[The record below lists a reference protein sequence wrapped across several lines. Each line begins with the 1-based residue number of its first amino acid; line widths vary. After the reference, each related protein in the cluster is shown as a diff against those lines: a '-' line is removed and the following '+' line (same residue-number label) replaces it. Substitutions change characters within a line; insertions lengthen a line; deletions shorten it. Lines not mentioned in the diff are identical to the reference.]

1 MADIKT
7 KDLIKKDVK
16 VLNKAVVG
24 TEKLKDNLVS
34 TKQKVSND
42 INTKDSAYETGS
54 DTIIGTSEYVSSK
67 VVKEVPKYGSKNV
80 KTTKGNIVKSKEK
93 LRVIKE
99 KHDLRKESKTIKS
112 TGKGIKNTTKGIKD
126 SKKVAKD
133 AQKIAR
139 SSAKNA
145 RRTYQMAKEATKR
158 TIQTTK
164 VAIKTAISTIKLAIA
179 GTKAL
184 ISALIAGGWIV
195 LVIVVVIC
203 MIGLLCSSIFG
214 IFLSGSK
221 TSSNSITMTDVI
233 AECNQ
238 EFSNKLQTIQDQN
251 PHDDYILD
259 GNMASWKDVL
269 IIYTVKQSNGLN
281 QQEVVTMDNSKK
293 TIFKQIF
300 WDMNEITSEVK
311 NETVTEQGAN
321 ALEPPKQVQ
330 KRVLHIK
337 ITSKS
342 IDDMKLKYHLNPAQL
357 DQIKELSD
365 EQYASLW
372 SGVIYGSD
380 VGEYTKWRQKGATW
394 SNIKIGNTS
403 STIGDI
409 GCLVTSIAILIE
421 KSGVST
427 PMVPFNPGT
436 FVEALNTKGGF
447 DDKGNLQYA
456 AVNKAVPE
464 FRYVGHVE
472 LRNKTREEKLSLI
485 TQYFEQGY
493 YLTVEVKGA
502 TPGNQHWVAVTGIN
516 GNNIIIVDPASNR
529 TDMWSAYEWSKTSQ
543 FNYFKI
549 AN

>member
-7 KDLIKKDVK
+7 KDLKVKDIK
-16 VLNKAVVG
+16 VLDKAKVG
-24 TEKLKDNLVS
+24 TEKFKDNLVA
-34 TKQKVSND
+34 TKQRVSND
-42 INTKDSAYETGS
+42 INTKDSVYESGS
-54 DTIIGTSEYVSSK
+54 NTIIGTSEYVSAK
-67 VVKEVPKYGSKNV
+67 VTRDVPRIGNKNV
-80 KTTKGNIVKSKEK
+80 KITRDNIPKAKEK
-93 LRVIKE
+93 LKSIKE
-99 KHDLRKESKTIKS
+99 KMDIKKQSKTIKD
-112 TGKGIKNTTKGIKD
+112 TGKGIKNTSKGIKD
-126 SKKVAKD
+126 SAKVAKD
-133 AQKIAR
+133 AQKVAQK
-139 SSAKNA
+139 SAKNA
-145 RRTYQMAKEATKR
+145 QRSFQMAKEATKR
-158 TIQTTK
+158 AVQTTK
-164 VAIKTAISTIKLAIA
+164 AAIKATISTVKAAIA

-195 LVIVVVIC
+195 LVIILVVC

-221 TSSNSITMTDVI
+221 TSDNAITMTDVI

-251 PHDDYILD
+251 PHDDYVLD

-269 IIYTVKQSNGLN
+269 MIYTVKQSNGLN
-281 QQEVVTMDNSKK
+281 EQEVVTMDNGKK
-293 TIFKQIF
+293 MIFKQIF
-300 WDMNEITSEVK
+300 WDMNEVTSEVK

-321 ALEPPKQVQ
+321 ALEAPKQVQ

-337 ITSKS
+337 ITSKN
-342 IDDMKLKYHLNPAQL
+342 IDEMKLKYRLNAAQIG
-357 DQIKELSD
+357 QIQELSD

-372 SGVIYGSD
+372 NGVIYGAD
-380 VGEYTKWRQKGATW
+380 EGEYTTWRQKGATW
-394 SNIKIGNTS
+394 SSIKIGNTT
-403 STIGDI
+403 STVGDI

-447 DDKGNLQYA
+447 DNNGNLQYA

-464 FRYVGHVE
+464 FRYMGHVE
-472 LRNKTREEKLSLI
+472 LRDKTREQKLSLI
-485 TQYFEQGY
+485 SQYYEQGY

-502 TPGNQHWVAVTGIN
+502 TPGNQHWVAVNGVN
-516 GNNIIIVDPASNR
+516 GNNIIIVDPATNR

-543 FNYFKI
+543 FNYFK

>member
-7 KDLIKKDVK
+7 KDLNKKDIK

-24 TEKLKDNLVS
+24 TEKLKDNLVV
-34 TKQKVSND
+34 TKQKIDND
-42 INTKDSAYETGS
+42 INTKDSVYESGS
-54 DTIIGTSEYVSSK
+54 DTIIGTSEYISNK
-67 VVKEVPKYGSKNV
+67 VVKETPKIGNKNV
-80 KTTKGNIVKSKEK
+80 NITKDNIAKSKVK
-93 LRVIKE
+93 LKAIKE
-99 KHDLRKESKTIKS
+99 KHNLRKASKKV
-112 TGKGIKNTTKGIKD
+112 KGAGKGIKD

-139 SSAKNA
+139 NSVKNA
-145 RRTYQMAKEATKR
+145 KKSYQIAKETAKK

-164 VAIKTAISTIKLAIA
+164 AVIKATISTIKLAIS

-195 LVIVVVIC
+195 LVIVIVIC

-221 TSSNSITMTDVI
+221 TSSDAITVTDVI

-281 QQEVVTMDNSKK
+281 QQEVVTMDNAKK
-293 TIFKQIF
+293 TIFKQVF
-300 WDMNEITSEVK
+300 WDMNEVTSEVK
-311 NETVTEQGAN
+311 VETVTEQGTN
-321 ALEPPKQVQ
+321 ALERPKEVQ
-330 KRVLHIK
+330 KKVLHIK
-337 ITSKS
+337 ITSKN
-342 IDDMKLKYHLNPAQL
+342 IEEMKTKYYLNAMQL

-372 SGVIYGSD
+372 SGVIYGSEE
-380 VGEYTKWRQKGATW
+380 GEYTKWRQRGAAW
-394 SNIKIGNTS
+394 SNIKIGNTN

-409 GCLVTSIAILIE
+409 GCLVTSISILIE

-436 FVEALNTKGGF
+436 FVEALNKKGGF
-447 DDKGNLQYA
+447 DSNGNLQYS

-464 FRYVGHVE
+464 FKYVGNVN
-472 LRNKTREEKLSLI
+472 LRNKTREEKLSTI
-485 TQYFEQGY
+485 SQYYNQGY

-502 TPGNQHWVAVTGIN
+502 TEGNQHWVAVTGIN
-516 GNNIIIVDPASNR
+516 GNNIIIVDPASDR
-529 TDMWSAYEWSKTSQ
+529 TDMWSAYEWSKTTQ
-543 FNYFKI
+543 FNYFK

>member
-7 KDLIKKDVK
+7 KDLNKKDIK

-24 TEKLKDNLVS
+24 TEKLKDNLVV
-34 TKQKVSND
+34 TKQKIDND
-42 INTKDSAYETGS
+42 INTKDSVYESGS
-54 DTIIGTSEYVSSK
+54 DTIIGTSEYISNK
-67 VVKEVPKYGSKNV
+67 VVKETPKIGNKNV
-80 KTTKGNIVKSKEK
+80 NITKDNIAKSKVK
-93 LRVIKE
+93 LKAIKE
-99 KHDLRKESKTIKS
+99 KHNLRKASKKV
-112 TGKGIKNTTKGIKD
+112 KGAGKGIKD

-139 SSAKNA
+139 NSVKNA
-145 RRTYQMAKEATKR
+145 KKSYQIAKETAKK

-164 VAIKTAISTIKLAIA
+164 AVIKATISTIKLAIS

-195 LVIVVVIC
+195 LVIVIVIC

-221 TSSNSITMTDVI
+221 TSSDAITVTDVI

-251 PHDDYILD
+251 PHDDYVLD

-281 QQEVVTMDNSKK
+281 QQEVVTMDNAKK
-293 TIFKQIF
+293 TIFKQVF
-300 WDMNEITSEVK
+300 WDMNEVTSEVK
-311 NETVTEQGAN
+311 VETVTEQGTN
-321 ALEPPKQVQ
+321 ALERPKEVQ
-330 KRVLHIK
+330 KKVLHIK
-337 ITSKS
+337 ITSKN
-342 IDDMKLKYHLNPAQL
+342 IEEMKTKYYLNAMQL

-372 SGVIYGSD
+372 SGVIYGGEE
-380 VGEYTKWRQKGATW
+380 GEYTKWRQRGAAW
-394 SNIKIGNTS
+394 SNIKIGNTN

-409 GCLVTSIAILIE
+409 GCLVTSISILIE

-436 FVEALNTKGGF
+436 FVEALNKKGGF
-447 DDKGNLQYA
+447 DSNGNLQYS

-464 FRYVGHVE
+464 FKYVGNVN
-472 LRNKTREEKLSLI
+472 LRNKTREEKLSTI
-485 TQYFEQGY
+485 SQYYNQGY

-502 TPGNQHWVAVTGIN
+502 TEGNQHWVAVTGIN
-516 GNNIIIVDPASNR
+516 GNNIIIVDPASDR
-529 TDMWSAYEWSKTSQ
+529 TDMWSAYEWSKTTQ
-543 FNYFKI
+543 FNYFK

>member
-7 KDLIKKDVK
+7 KDLNKKDIK

-24 TEKLKDNLVS
+24 TEKLKDNLVV
-34 TKQKVSND
+34 TKQKIDND
-42 INTKDSAYETGS
+42 INTKDSVYESGS
-54 DTIIGTSEYVSSK
+54 DTIIGTSEYISNK
-67 VVKEVPKYGSKNV
+67 VVKETPKIGNKNV
-80 KTTKGNIVKSKEK
+80 NITKDNIAKSKVK
-93 LRVIKE
+93 LKAIKE
-99 KHDLRKESKTIKS
+99 KHNLRKASKKV
-112 TGKGIKNTTKGIKD
+112 KGAGKGIKD

-139 SSAKNA
+139 NSVKNA
-145 RRTYQMAKEATKR
+145 KKSYQIAKETAKK

-164 VAIKTAISTIKLAIA
+164 AVIKATISTIKLAIS

-195 LVIVVVIC
+195 LVIVIVIC

-221 TSSNSITMTDVI
+221 TSSDAITVTDVI

-251 PHDDYILD
+251 PHDDYVLD

-281 QQEVVTMDNSKK
+281 QQEVVTMDNAKK
-293 TIFKQIF
+293 TIFKQVF
-300 WDMNEITSEVK
+300 WDMNEVTSEVK
-311 NETVTEQGAN
+311 VETVTEQGTN
-321 ALEPPKQVQ
+321 ALERPKEVQ
-330 KRVLHIK
+330 KKVLHIK
-337 ITSKS
+337 ITSKN
-342 IDDMKLKYHLNPAQL
+342 IEEMKTKYYLNAMQL

-372 SGVIYGSD
+372 SGVIYGSEE
-380 VGEYTKWRQKGATW
+380 GEYTKWRQRGAAW
-394 SNIKIGNTS
+394 SNIKIGNTN

-409 GCLVTSIAILIE
+409 GCLVTSISILIE

-436 FVEALNTKGGF
+436 FVEALNKKGGF
-447 DDKGNLQYA
+447 DSNGNLQYS
-456 AVNKAVPE
+456 AVNKVVPE

-493 YLTVEVKGA
+493 YLTIEVKGA

-529 TDMWSAYEWSKTSQ
+529 ADMWSAYEWNKTSQ
-543 FNYFKI
+543 FNYFK

>member
-80 KTTKGNIVKSKEK
+80 KTTKENIVKSKEK

-99 KHDLRKESKTIKS
+99 KHDLRTESKTIKS

-164 VAIKTAISTIKLAIA
+164 VAIKTTISTIKLAIA

-293 TIFKQIF
+293 TNFKQIF

-321 ALEPPKQVQ
+321 ALEQPKQVQ

-372 SGVIYGSD
+372 SGVIYGAD
-380 VGEYTKWRQKGATW
+380 EGEYTKWRQKGATW

-436 FVEALNTKGGF
+436 FVETLNTKGGF

-493 YLTVEVKGA
+493 YLAVEVKGA

-543 FNYFKI
+543 FNYFK

>member
-7 KDLIKKDVK
+7 KDLNKKDIK

-24 TEKLKDNLVS
+24 TEKLKDNLVV
-34 TKQKVSND
+34 TKQKIDND
-42 INTKDSAYETGS
+42 INTKDSIYESGS
-54 DTIIGTSEYVSSK
+54 DTIIGTSEYISNK
-67 VVKEVPKYGSKNV
+67 VVKETPKIGNKNV
-80 KTTKGNIVKSKEK
+80 NITKDNIAKSKVK
-93 LRVIKE
+93 LKAIKE
-99 KHDLRKESKTIKS
+99 KHNLRKASKKV
-112 TGKGIKNTTKGIKD
+112 KGAGKGIKD

-139 SSAKNA
+139 NSVKNA
-145 RRTYQMAKEATKR
+145 KKSYQIAKETAKK

-164 VAIKTAISTIKLAIA
+164 AVIKATISTIKLAIS

-195 LVIVVVIC
+195 LVIVIVIC

-221 TSSNSITMTDVI
+221 TSSDAITVTDVI

-251 PHDDYILD
+251 PHDDYVLD

-281 QQEVVTMDNSKK
+281 QQEVVTMDNAKK
-293 TIFKQIF
+293 TVFKQVF
-300 WDMNEITSEVK
+300 WDMNEVTSEVK
-311 NETVTEQGAN
+311 VETVTEQGTN
-321 ALEPPKQVQ
+321 ALERPKEVQ
-330 KRVLHIK
+330 KKVLHIK
-337 ITSKS
+337 ITSKN
-342 IDDMKLKYHLNPAQL
+342 IEEMKTKYYLNAMQL

-372 SGVIYGSD
+372 SGVIYGSEE
-380 VGEYTKWRQKGATW
+380 GEYTKWRQRGAAW
-394 SNIKIGNTS
+394 SNIKIGNTN

-409 GCLVTSIAILIE
+409 GCLVTSISILIE

-436 FVEALNTKGGF
+436 FVESLNKKGGF
-447 DDKGNLQYA
+447 DSNGNLQYA
-456 AVNKAVPE
+456 AVNKVVPE
-464 FRYVGHVE
+464 FKYVGKVN
-472 LRNKTREEKLSLI
+472 LRNKTREEKLATIS
-485 TQYFEQGY
+485 QYYNQGY

-502 TPGNQHWVAVTGIN
+502 TEGNQHWVAVTGIN
-516 GNNIIIVDPASNR
+516 GNNIIIVDPASDR
-529 TDMWSAYEWSKTSQ
+529 TDMWSAYEWSKTTQ
-543 FNYFKI
+543 FNYFK

>member
-7 KDLIKKDVK
+7 KDLNKKDIK

-24 TEKLKDNLVS
+24 TEKLKDNLVV
-34 TKQKVSND
+34 TKQKIDND
-42 INTKDSAYETGS
+42 INTKDSVYESGS
-54 DTIIGTSEYVSSK
+54 DTIIGTSEYISNK
-67 VVKEVPKYGSKNV
+67 VVKETPKIGNKNV
-80 KTTKGNIVKSKEK
+80 NITKDNIAKSKVK
-93 LRVIKE
+93 LKAIKE
-99 KHDLRKESKTIKS
+99 KHNLRKASKKV
-112 TGKGIKNTTKGIKD
+112 KGAGKGIKD

-139 SSAKNA
+139 NSVKNA
-145 RRTYQMAKEATKR
+145 KKSYQIAKETAKK

-164 VAIKTAISTIKLAIA
+164 AVIKATISTIKLAIS

-195 LVIVVVIC
+195 LVIVIVIC

-221 TSSNSITMTDVI
+221 TSSDAITVTDVI

-251 PHDDYILD
+251 PHDDYVLD

-281 QQEVVTMDNSKK
+281 QQEVVTMDNAKK
-293 TIFKQIF
+293 TIFKQVF
-300 WDMNEITSEVK
+300 WDMNEVTSEVK
-311 NETVTEQGAN
+311 VETVTEQGTN
-321 ALEPPKQVQ
+321 ALERPKEVQ
-330 KRVLHIK
+330 KKVLHIK
-337 ITSKS
+337 ITSKN
-342 IDDMKLKYHLNPAQL
+342 IDEMKTKYYLNAMQL

-372 SGVIYGSD
+372 SGVIYGSEE
-380 VGEYTKWRQKGATW
+380 GEYTKWRQRGAAW
-394 SNIKIGNTS
+394 SNIKIGNTN

-409 GCLVTSIAILIE
+409 GCLVTSISILIE

-436 FVEALNTKGGF
+436 FVEALNKKGGF
-447 DDKGNLQYA
+447 DSNGNLQYS

-464 FRYVGHVE
+464 FKYVGNVN
-472 LRNKTREEKLSLI
+472 LRNKTREEKLSTI
-485 TQYFEQGY
+485 SQYYNQGY

-502 TPGNQHWVAVTGIN
+502 TEGNQHWVAVTGIN
-516 GNNIIIVDPASNR
+516 GNNIIIVDPASDR
-529 TDMWSAYEWSKTSQ
+529 TDMWSAYEWSKTTQ
-543 FNYFKI
+543 FNYFK

>member
-7 KDLIKKDVK
+7 KDLNKKDIK

-24 TEKLKDNLVS
+24 TEKLKDNLVV
-34 TKQKVSND
+34 TKQKIDND
-42 INTKDSAYETGS
+42 INTKDSVYESGS
-54 DTIIGTSEYVSSK
+54 DTIIGTSEYISNK
-67 VVKEVPKYGSKNV
+67 VVKETPKIGNKNV
-80 KTTKGNIVKSKEK
+80 NITKDNIAKSKVK
-93 LRVIKE
+93 LKAIKE
-99 KHDLRKESKTIKS
+99 KHNLRKASKKV
-112 TGKGIKNTTKGIKD
+112 KGAGKGIKD
-126 SKKVAKD
+126 SKNVAKD

-139 SSAKNA
+139 NSVKNA
-145 RRTYQMAKEATKR
+145 KKSYQIAKETAKK

-164 VAIKTAISTIKLAIA
+164 AVIKATISTIKLAIS

-195 LVIVVVIC
+195 LVIVIVIC

-221 TSSNSITMTDVI
+221 TSSDAITVTDVI

-251 PHDDYILD
+251 PHDDYVLD

-281 QQEVVTMDNSKK
+281 QQEVVTMDNAKK
-293 TIFKQIF
+293 TVFKQVF
-300 WDMNEITSEVK
+300 WDMNEVTSEVK
-311 NETVTEQGAN
+311 VETVTEQGTN
-321 ALEPPKQVQ
+321 ALERPKEVQ
-330 KRVLHIK
+330 KKVLHIK
-337 ITSKS
+337 ITSKN
-342 IDDMKLKYHLNPAQL
+342 IEEMKTKYYLNAMQL

-372 SGVIYGSD
+372 SGVIYGSEE
-380 VGEYTKWRQKGATW
+380 GEYTKWRQRGAAW
-394 SNIKIGNTS
+394 SNIKIGNTN

-409 GCLVTSIAILIE
+409 GCLVTSISILIE

-436 FVEALNTKGGF
+436 FVESLNKKGGF
-447 DDKGNLQYA
+447 DSNGNLQYA
-456 AVNKAVPE
+456 AVNKVVPE
-464 FRYVGHVE
+464 FKYVGKVN
-472 LRNKTREEKLSLI
+472 LRNKTREEKLATIS
-485 TQYFEQGY
+485 QYYNQGY

-502 TPGNQHWVAVTGIN
+502 TEGNQHWVAVTGIN
-516 GNNIIIVDPASNR
+516 GNNIIIVDPASDR
-529 TDMWSAYEWSKTSQ
+529 TDMWSAYEWSKTTQ
-543 FNYFKI
+543 FNYFK

>member
-7 KDLIKKDVK
+7 KDLNKKDIK

-24 TEKLKDNLVS
+24 TEKLKDNLVV
-34 TKQKVSND
+34 TKQKIDND
-42 INTKDSAYETGS
+42 INTKDSVYESGS
-54 DTIIGTSEYVSSK
+54 DTIIGTSEYISNK
-67 VVKEVPKYGSKNV
+67 VVKETPKIGNKNV
-80 KTTKGNIVKSKEK
+80 NITKDNIAKSKVK
-93 LRVIKE
+93 LKATKE
-99 KHDLRKESKTIKS
+99 KHNLRKASKKV
-112 TGKGIKNTTKGIKD
+112 KGAGKGIKD

-139 SSAKNA
+139 NSVKNA
-145 RRTYQMAKEATKR
+145 KKSYQIVKETAKK

-164 VAIKTAISTIKLAIA
+164 AVIKATISTIKLAIS

-195 LVIVVVIC
+195 LVIVIVIC

-221 TSSNSITMTDVI
+221 TSPDAITVTDVI

-251 PHDDYILD
+251 PHDDYVLD

-281 QQEVVTMDNSKK
+281 QQEVVTMDNAKK
-293 TIFKQIF
+293 TIFKQVF
-300 WDMNEITSEVK
+300 WDMNEVTSEVK
-311 NETVTEQGAN
+311 VETVTEQGTN
-321 ALEPPKQVQ
+321 ALERPKEVQ
-330 KRVLHIK
+330 KKVLHIK
-337 ITSKS
+337 ITSKN
-342 IDDMKLKYHLNPAQL
+342 IEEMKTKYYLNAMQL

-372 SGVIYGSD
+372 SGVIYGSEE
-380 VGEYTKWRQKGATW
+380 GEYTKWRQRGAAW
-394 SNIKIGNTS
+394 SNIKIGNTN

-409 GCLVTSIAILIE
+409 GCLVTSISILIE

-436 FVEALNTKGGF
+436 FVEALNKKGGF
-447 DDKGNLQYA
+447 DSNGNLQYA
-456 AVNKAVPE
+456 AVNKVVPE
-464 FRYVGHVE
+464 FKYVGKVN
-472 LRNKTREEKLSLI
+472 LRNKTREEKLATIS
-485 TQYFEQGY
+485 QYYNQGY

-502 TPGNQHWVAVTGIN
+502 TEGNQHWVAVTGIN
-516 GNNIIIVDPASNR
+516 GNNIIIVDPASDR
-529 TDMWSAYEWSKTSQ
+529 TDMWSAYEWSKTTQ

-549 AN
+549 SYT

>member
-7 KDLIKKDVK
+7 KDLNKKDIK

-24 TEKLKDNLVS
+24 TEKLKDNLVV
-34 TKQKVSND
+34 TKQKIDND
-42 INTKDSAYETGS
+42 INTKDSVYESGS
-54 DTIIGTSEYVSSK
+54 DTIIGTSEYISNK
-67 VVKEVPKYGSKNV
+67 VVKETPKIGNKNV
-80 KTTKGNIVKSKEK
+80 NITKDNIVKSKVK
-93 LRVIKE
+93 LKAIKE
-99 KHDLRKESKTIKS
+99 KHNLRKASKKVKGA
-112 TGKGIKNTTKGIKD
+112 GKDIKD

-139 SSAKNA
+139 NSVKNA
-145 RRTYQMAKEATKR
+145 KKSYQIAKETAKK

-164 VAIKTAISTIKLAIA
+164 AVIKATISTIKLAIS

-195 LVIVVVIC
+195 LVIVIVIC

-221 TSSNSITMTDVI
+221 TSSDAITVTDVI

-251 PHDDYILD
+251 PHDDYVLD

-281 QQEVVTMDNSKK
+281 QQEVVTMDNAKK
-293 TIFKQIF
+293 TIFKQVF
-300 WDMNEITSEVK
+300 WDMNEVTSEVK
-311 NETVTEQGAN
+311 VETVTEQGTN
-321 ALEPPKQVQ
+321 ALERPKEVQ
-330 KRVLHIK
+330 KKVLHIK
-337 ITSKS
+337 ITSKN
-342 IDDMKLKYHLNPAQL
+342 IEEMKTKYYLNAMQL

-372 SGVIYGSD
+372 SGVIYGSEE
-380 VGEYTKWRQKGATW
+380 GEYTKWRQRGAAW
-394 SNIKIGNTS
+394 SNIKIGNTN

-409 GCLVTSIAILIE
+409 GCLVTSISILIE

-436 FVEALNTKGGF
+436 FVEALNKKGGF
-447 DDKGNLQYA
+447 DSNGNLQYS

-464 FRYVGHVE
+464 FKYVGNVN
-472 LRNKTREEKLSLI
+472 LRNKTREEKLSTI
-485 TQYFEQGY
+485 SQYYNQGY

-502 TPGNQHWVAVTGIN
+502 TEGNQHWVAVTGIN
-516 GNNIIIVDPASNR
+516 GNNIIIVDPASDR
-529 TDMWSAYEWSKTSQ
+529 TDMWSAYEWSKTTQ
-543 FNYFKI
+543 FNYFK

>member
-7 KDLIKKDVK
+7 KDLNKKDIK

-24 TEKLKDNLVS
+24 TEKLKDNLVV
-34 TKQKVSND
+34 TKQKIDND
-42 INTKDSAYETGS
+42 INTKDSVYESGS
-54 DTIIGTSEYVSSK
+54 DTIIGTSEYISNK
-67 VVKEVPKYGSKNV
+67 VVKETPKIGNKNV
-80 KTTKGNIVKSKEK
+80 NITKDNIAKSKVK
-93 LRVIKE
+93 LKAIKE
-99 KHDLRKESKTIKS
+99 KHNLRKASKKV
-112 TGKGIKNTTKGIKD
+112 KGAGKGIKD

-139 SSAKNA
+139 NSVKNA
-145 RRTYQMAKEATKR
+145 KKSYQIAKETAKK

-164 VAIKTAISTIKLAIA
+164 AVIKATISTIKLAIS

-195 LVIVVVIC
+195 LVIVIVIC

-221 TSSNSITMTDVI
+221 TSSDAITVTDVI

-251 PHDDYILD
+251 PHDDYVLD

-281 QQEVVTMDNSKK
+281 QQEVVTMDNAKK
-293 TIFKQIF
+293 TIFKQVF
-300 WDMNEITSEVK
+300 WDMNEVTSEVK
-311 NETVTEQGAN
+311 VETVTEQGTN
-321 ALEPPKQVQ
+321 ALERPKEVQ
-330 KRVLHIK
+330 KKVLHIK
-337 ITSKS
+337 ITSKN
-342 IDDMKLKYHLNPAQL
+342 IEEMKTKYYLNAMQL

-372 SGVIYGSD
+372 SGVIYGSEE
-380 VGEYTKWRQKGATW
+380 GEYTKWRQRGAAW
-394 SNIKIGNTS
+394 SNIKIGNTN

-409 GCLVTSIAILIE
+409 GCLVTSISILIE

-436 FVEALNTKGGF
+436 FVEALNKKGGF
-447 DDKGNLQYA
+447 DSNGNLQYA
-456 AVNKAVPE
+456 AVNKVVTE
-464 FRYVGHVE
+464 FKYVGNVN
-472 LRNKTREEKLSLI
+472 LRNKTREEKLSI
-485 TQYFEQGY
+485 ISQYYNQGY

-502 TPGNQHWVAVTGIN
+502 TEGNQHWVAVTGIN
-516 GNNIIIVDPASNR
+516 GNNIIIVDPASDR
-529 TDMWSAYEWSKTSQ
+529 TDMWSAYEWSKTTQ
-543 FNYFKI
+543 FNYFK

>member
-7 KDLIKKDVK
+7 KDLNKKDIK

-24 TEKLKDNLVS
+24 TEKLKDNLVV
-34 TKQKVSND
+34 TKQKIDND
-42 INTKDSAYETGS
+42 INTKDSIYESGS
-54 DTIIGTSEYVSSK
+54 DTIIGTSEYISNK
-67 VVKEVPKYGSKNV
+67 VVKETPKIGNKNV
-80 KTTKGNIVKSKEK
+80 NITKDNIAKSKVK
-93 LRVIKE
+93 LKAIKE
-99 KHDLRKESKTIKS
+99 KHNLRKASKKIK
-112 TGKGIKNTTKGIKD
+112 GAGKGIKD

-139 SSAKNA
+139 NSVKNA
-145 RRTYQMAKEATKR
+145 KKSYQIAKETAKK

-164 VAIKTAISTIKLAIA
+164 AVIKATISTIKLAIS

-195 LVIVVVIC
+195 LVIVIVIC

-221 TSSNSITMTDVI
+221 TSSDAITVTDVI

-251 PHDDYILD
+251 PHDDYVLD

-281 QQEVVTMDNSKK
+281 QQEVVTMDNAKK
-293 TIFKQIF
+293 TVFKQVF
-300 WDMNEITSEVK
+300 WDMNEVTSEVK
-311 NETVTEQGAN
+311 VETVTEQGTN
-321 ALEPPKQVQ
+321 ALERPKEVQ
-330 KRVLHIK
+330 KKVLHIK
-337 ITSKS
+337 ITSKN
-342 IDDMKLKYHLNPAQL
+342 IEEMKTKYYLNAMQL

-372 SGVIYGSD
+372 SGVIYGSEE
-380 VGEYTKWRQKGATW
+380 GEYTKWRQRGATW
-394 SNIKIGNTS
+394 SNIKIGNTN

-409 GCLVTSIAILIE
+409 GCLVTSISILIE

-436 FVEALNTKGGF
+436 FVEALNKKGGF
-447 DDKGNLQYA
+447 DSNGNLQYS

-464 FRYVGHVE
+464 FKYVGKVN
-472 LRNKTREEKLSLI
+472 LRNKTREEKLATIS
-485 TQYFEQGY
+485 QYYNQGY

-502 TPGNQHWVAVTGIN
+502 TEGNQHWVAVTGIN
-516 GNNIIIVDPASNR
+516 GNNIIIVDPASDR
-529 TDMWSAYEWSKTSQ
+529 TDMWSAYEWGKTTQ
-543 FNYFKI
+543 FNYFK

>member
-7 KDLIKKDVK
+7 KDLNKKDIK

-24 TEKLKDNLVS
+24 TEKLKDNLVV
-34 TKQKVSND
+34 TKQKIDND
-42 INTKDSAYETGS
+42 INTKDSVYESGS
-54 DTIIGTSEYVSSK
+54 DTIIGTSEYISNK
-67 VVKEVPKYGSKNV
+67 VVKETPKIGNKNV
-80 KTTKGNIVKSKEK
+80 NITKDNIAKSKVK
-93 LRVIKE
+93 LKAIKE
-99 KHDLRKESKTIKS
+99 KHNLRKASKKV
-112 TGKGIKNTTKGIKD
+112 KGAGKGIKD

-139 SSAKNA
+139 NSVKNA
-145 RRTYQMAKEATKR
+145 KKSYQIAKETAKK

-164 VAIKTAISTIKLAIA
+164 AVIKATISTIKLAIS

-195 LVIVVVIC
+195 LVIVIVIC

-221 TSSNSITMTDVI
+221 TSSDAITVTDVI

-251 PHDDYILD
+251 PHDDYVLD

-269 IIYTVKQSNGLN
+269 IIYTVKQSNGSN
-281 QQEVVTMDNSKK
+281 QKEVVTMDNAKK
-293 TIFKQIF
+293 TIFKQVF
-300 WDMNEITSEVK
+300 WDMNEVTSEVK
-311 NETVTEQGAN
+311 VETVTEQGTN
-321 ALEPPKQVQ
+321 ALERPKEVQ
-330 KRVLHIK
+330 KKVLHIK
-337 ITSKS
+337 ITSKN
-342 IDDMKLKYHLNPAQL
+342 IEEMKTKYYLNAMQL

-372 SGVIYGSD
+372 SGVIYGSEE
-380 VGEYTKWRQKGATW
+380 GEYTKWRQRGAAW
-394 SNIKIGNTS
+394 SNIKIGNTN

-409 GCLVTSIAILIE
+409 GCLVTSISILIE

-436 FVEALNTKGGF
+436 FVEALNKKGGF
-447 DDKGNLQYA
+447 DSNGNLQYS

-464 FRYVGHVE
+464 FKYVGNVN
-472 LRNKTREEKLSLI
+472 LRNKTREEKLSTI
-485 TQYFEQGY
+485 SQYYNQGY

-502 TPGNQHWVAVTGIN
+502 TEGNQHWVAVTGIN
-516 GNNIIIVDPASNR
+516 GNNIIIVDPASDR
-529 TDMWSAYEWSKTSQ
+529 TDMWSAYEWSKTTQ
-543 FNYFKI
+543 FNYFK

>member
-7 KDLIKKDVK
+7 KDLNKKDIK

-24 TEKLKDNLVS
+24 TEKLKDNLVV
-34 TKQKVSND
+34 TKQKIDND
-42 INTKDSAYETGS
+42 INTKDSVYESGS
-54 DTIIGTSEYVSSK
+54 DTIIGTSEYISNK
-67 VVKEVPKYGSKNV
+67 VVKETPKIGNKNV
-80 KTTKGNIVKSKEK
+80 NITKDNIAKSKVK
-93 LRVIKE
+93 LKATKE
-99 KHDLRKESKTIKS
+99 KHNLRKASKKV
-112 TGKGIKNTTKGIKD
+112 KGAGKGIKD

-139 SSAKNA
+139 NSVKNA
-145 RRTYQMAKEATKR
+145 KKSYQIVKETAKK

-164 VAIKTAISTIKLAIA
+164 AVIKATISTIKLAIS

-195 LVIVVVIC
+195 LVIVIVIC

-221 TSSNSITMTDVI
+221 TSSDAITVTDVI

-251 PHDDYILD
+251 PHDDYVLD

-281 QQEVVTMDNSKK
+281 QQEVVTMDNAKK
-293 TIFKQIF
+293 TVFKQVF
-300 WDMNEITSEVK
+300 WDMNEVTSEVK
-311 NETVTEQGAN
+311 VETVTEQGTN
-321 ALEPPKQVQ
+321 ALERPKEVQ
-330 KRVLHIK
+330 KKVLHIK
-337 ITSKS
+337 ITSKN
-342 IDDMKLKYHLNPAQL
+342 IEEMKTKYYLNAMQL

-372 SGVIYGSD
+372 SGVIYGSEE
-380 VGEYTKWRQKGATW
+380 GEYTKWRQRGAAW
-394 SNIKIGNTS
+394 SNIKIGNTN

-409 GCLVTSIAILIE
+409 GCLVTSISILIE

-427 PMVPFNPGT
+427 QMVPFNPGT
-436 FVEALNTKGGF
+436 FVESLNKKGGF
-447 DDKGNLQYA
+447 DSNGNLQYA
-456 AVNKAVPE
+456 AVNKVVPE
-464 FRYVGHVE
+464 FKYVGKVN
-472 LRNKTREEKLSLI
+472 LRNKTREEKLATIS
-485 TQYFEQGY
+485 QYYNQGY

-502 TPGNQHWVAVTGIN
+502 TEGNQHWVAVTGIN
-516 GNNIIIVDPASNR
+516 GNNIIIVDPASDR
-529 TDMWSAYEWSKTSQ
+529 TDMWSAYEWSKTTQ

-549 AN
+549 SYT

>member
-7 KDLIKKDVK
+7 KDLNKKDIK
-16 VLNKAVVG
+16 VLNKTVVVA
-24 TEKLKDNLVS
+24 EKLKDNLVV
-34 TKQKVSND
+34 TKQKIDND
-42 INTKDSAYETGS
+42 INTKDSVYESGS
-54 DTIIGTSEYVSSK
+54 DTIIGTSEYISNK
-67 VVKEVPKYGSKNV
+67 VVKETPKIGNKNV
-80 KTTKGNIVKSKEK
+80 NITKDNIAKSKVK
-93 LRVIKE
+93 LKAIKE
-99 KHDLRKESKTIKS
+99 KHNLRKTSKKV
-112 TGKGIKNTTKGIKD
+112 KGAGKGIKD

-139 SSAKNA
+139 NSVKNA
-145 RRTYQMAKEATKR
+145 KKSYQIAKETAKK

-164 VAIKTAISTIKLAIA
+164 AVIKATISTIKLAIS

-195 LVIVVVIC
+195 LVIVIVIC

-221 TSSNSITMTDVI
+221 TSSDAITVTDVI

-251 PHDDYILD
+251 PHDDYVLD

-269 IIYTVKQSNGLN
+269 IIYTVKQSNGSN
-281 QQEVVTMDNSKK
+281 QKEVVTMDNAKK
-293 TIFKQIF
+293 TVFKQVF
-300 WDMNEITSEVK
+300 WDMNEVTSEVK
-311 NETVTEQGAN
+311 VETVTEQGTN
-321 ALEPPKQVQ
+321 ALERPKEVQ
-330 KRVLHIK
+330 KKVLHIK

-342 IDDMKLKYHLNPAQL
+342 IEEMKTKYYLNAMQL

-372 SGVIYGSD
+372 SGVIYGSEE
-380 VGEYTKWRQKGATW
+380 GEYTKWRQRGAAW
-394 SNIKIGNTS
+394 SNIKIGNTN

-409 GCLVTSIAILIE
+409 GCLVTSISILIE

-436 FVEALNTKGGF
+436 FVEALNKKGGF
-447 DDKGNLQYA
+447 DSNGNLQYA
-456 AVNKAVPE
+456 AVNKVVPE
-464 FRYVGHVE
+464 FKYVEKVN
-472 LRNKTREEKLSLI
+472 LRNKTREEKLATIS
-485 TQYFEQGY
+485 QYYNQGY

-502 TPGNQHWVAVTGIN
+502 TEGNQHWVAVTGIN
-516 GNNIIIVDPASNR
+516 GNNIIIVDPASDR
-529 TDMWSAYEWSKTSQ
+529 TDMWSAYEWGKTTQ
-543 FNYFKI
+543 FNYFK

>member
-7 KDLIKKDVK
+7 KDLNKKDIK

-24 TEKLKDNLVS
+24 TEKLKDNLVV
-34 TKQKVSND
+34 TKQKIDND
-42 INTKDSAYETGS
+42 INTKDSVYESGS
-54 DTIIGTSEYVSSK
+54 DTIIGTSEYISNK
-67 VVKEVPKYGSKNV
+67 VVKETPKIGNKNV
-80 KTTKGNIVKSKEK
+80 NITKDNIAKSKVK
-93 LRVIKE
+93 LKAIKE
-99 KHDLRKESKTIKS
+99 KHNLRKASKKV
-112 TGKGIKNTTKGIKD
+112 KGAGKGIKD

-139 SSAKNA
+139 NSVKNA
-145 RRTYQMAKEATKR
+145 KKSYQIAKETTKK

-164 VAIKTAISTIKLAIA
+164 AVIKATISTIKLAIS

-195 LVIVVVIC
+195 LVIVIVIC

-221 TSSNSITMTDVI
+221 TSSDAITVTDVI

-251 PHDDYILD
+251 PHDDYVLD

-269 IIYTVKQSNGLN
+269 IIYTVKQSNGSN
-281 QQEVVTMDNSKK
+281 QKEVVTMDNAKK
-293 TIFKQIF
+293 TVFKQVF
-300 WDMNEITSEVK
+300 WDMNEVTSEVK
-311 NETVTEQGAN
+311 VETVTEQGTN
-321 ALEPPKQVQ
+321 ALERPKEVQ
-330 KRVLHIK
+330 KKVLHIK

-342 IDDMKLKYHLNPAQL
+342 IEEMKTKYYLNAMQL

-372 SGVIYGSD
+372 SGVIYGSEE
-380 VGEYTKWRQKGATW
+380 GEYTKWRQRGAAW
-394 SNIKIGNTS
+394 SNIKIGNTN

-409 GCLVTSIAILIE
+409 GCLVTSISILIE

-436 FVEALNTKGGF
+436 FVEALNKKGGF
-447 DDKGNLQYA
+447 DSNGNLQYA
-456 AVNKAVPE
+456 AVNKVVPE
-464 FRYVGHVE
+464 FKYVGKVN
-472 LRNKTREEKLSLI
+472 LRNKTREEKLATIS
-485 TQYFEQGY
+485 QYYNQGY

-502 TPGNQHWVAVTGIN
+502 TEGNQHWVAVTGIN
-516 GNNIIIVDPASNR
+516 GNNIIIVDPASDR
-529 TDMWSAYEWSKTSQ
+529 TDMWSAYEWSKTTQ
-543 FNYFKI
+543 FNYFK

>member
-7 KDLIKKDVK
+7 KDLNKKDIK

-24 TEKLKDNLVS
+24 TEKLKDNLVV
-34 TKQKVSND
+34 TKQKIDND
-42 INTKDSAYETGS
+42 INTKDSVYESGS
-54 DTIIGTSEYVSSK
+54 DTIIGTSEYISNK
-67 VVKEVPKYGSKNV
+67 VVKETPKIGNKNV
-80 KTTKGNIVKSKEK
+80 NITKDNIAKSKVK
-93 LRVIKE
+93 LKAIKE
-99 KHDLRKESKTIKS
+99 KHNLRKASKKV
-112 TGKGIKNTTKGIKD
+112 KGAGKGIKD

-139 SSAKNA
+139 NSVKNA
-145 RRTYQMAKEATKR
+145 KKSYQIAKETAKK

-164 VAIKTAISTIKLAIA
+164 AVIKATISTIKLAIS

-195 LVIVVVIC
+195 LVIVIVIC

-221 TSSNSITMTDVI
+221 TSSDAITVTDVI

-251 PHDDYILD
+251 PHDDYVLD

-281 QQEVVTMDNSKK
+281 QQEVVTMDNAKK
-293 TIFKQIF
+293 TIFKQVF
-300 WDMNEITSEVK
+300 WDMNEVTSEVK
-311 NETVTEQGAN
+311 VETVTEQGAN

-330 KRVLHIK
+330 KKVLHIK

-342 IDDMKLKYHLNPAQL
+342 IEEMKTRYYLNAMQL

-372 SGVIYGSD
+372 SGVIYGSEE
-380 VGEYTKWRQKGATW
+380 GEYTKWRQRGAAW
-394 SNIKIGNTS
+394 SNIKIGNTN

-409 GCLVTSIAILIE
+409 GCLVTSISILIE

-436 FVEALNTKGGF
+436 FVEALNKKGGF
-447 DDKGNLQYA
+447 DSNGNLQYA
-456 AVNKAVPE
+456 IVNKVVPE
-464 FRYVGHVE
+464 FKYVGKVN
-472 LRNKTREEKLSLI
+472 LRNKAREEKLTTIS
-485 TQYFEQGY
+485 QYYNQGY

-502 TPGNQHWVAVTGIN
+502 TEGNQHWVAVTGIN
-516 GNNIIIVDPASNR
+516 GNNIIIVDPASDR
-529 TDMWSAYEWSKTSQ
+529 TDMWSAYEWSKTTQ
-543 FNYFKI
+543 FNYFK

>member
-7 KDLIKKDVK
+7 KDLNKKDIK

-24 TEKLKDNLVS
+24 TEKLKDNLVV
-34 TKQKVSND
+34 TKQKIAND
-42 INTKDSAYETGS
+42 INTKDSAYESGS
-54 DTIIGTSEYVSSK
+54 DTIIGTSEYISNK
-67 VVKEVPKYGSKNV
+67 VVKETPKIGNKNV
-80 KTTKGNIVKSKEK
+80 NITKDNIAKSKEK
-93 LRVIKE
+93 LKAIKE
-99 KHDLRKESKTIKS
+99 KHNLRKTSKKV
-112 TGKGIKNTTKGIKD
+112 KGAGKGIKD

-139 SSAKNA
+139 NSVKNA
-145 RRTYQMAKEATKR
+145 KKSYQIAKETAKK

-164 VAIKTAISTIKLAIA
+164 AVIKATISTIKLAIS

-195 LVIVVVIC
+195 LVIVIVIC

-221 TSSNSITMTDVI
+221 TSSDAITVTDVI

-251 PHDDYILD
+251 PHDDYVLD

-281 QQEVVTMDNSKK
+281 QQEVVTMDNNKK
-293 TIFKQIF
+293 TIFKQVF
-300 WDMNEITSEVK
+300 WDMNEVTSEVK

-330 KRVLHIK
+330 KKVLHIK
-337 ITSKS
+337 ITSKNMEE
-342 IDDMKLKYHLNPAQL
+342 MKTKYYLNAMQL

-372 SGVIYGSD
+372 SGVIYGSEE
-380 VGEYTKWRQKGATW
+380 GEYTKWRQRGAAW
-394 SNIKIGNTS
+394 SNIKIGNTN

-409 GCLVTSIAILIE
+409 GCLVTSISILIE

-436 FVEALNTKGGF
+436 FVEALNEKGGF
-447 DDKGNLQYA
+447 DSNGNLQYA
-456 AVNKAVPE
+456 AVNNVVPE
-464 FRYVGHVE
+464 FKYVGKVN
-472 LRNKTREEKLSLI
+472 LRNKTREEKLTTIS
-485 TQYFEQGY
+485 QYYNQGY

-502 TPGNQHWVAVTGIN
+502 TEGNQHWVAVTGIN
-516 GNNIIIVDPASNR
+516 GNNIIIVDPASDR
-529 TDMWSAYEWSKTSQ
+529 TDMWSAYEWSKTTQ
-543 FNYFKI
+543 FNYFK

>member
-7 KDLIKKDVK
+7 KDLNKKDIK
-16 VLNKAVVG
+16 VLNKAEVG
-24 TEKLKDNLVS
+24 TEKLKDNLVV
-34 TKQKVSND
+34 TKQKIDND
-42 INTKDSAYETGS
+42 INTKDSVYESGS
-54 DTIIGTSEYVSSK
+54 DTIIGTSEYISNK
-67 VVKEVPKYGSKNV
+67 VVKETPKIGNKNV
-80 KTTKGNIVKSKEK
+80 NITKDNIAKSKVK
-93 LRVIKE
+93 LKAIKE
-99 KHDLRKESKTIKS
+99 KHNLRKASKKV
-112 TGKGIKNTTKGIKD
+112 KGAGKGIKD

-139 SSAKNA
+139 NSVKNA
-145 RRTYQMAKEATKR
+145 KKSYQIAKETAKK

-164 VAIKTAISTIKLAIA
+164 AVIKATISTIKLAIS

-195 LVIVVVIC
+195 LVIVIVIC

-221 TSSNSITMTDVI
+221 TSSDAITVTDVI

-251 PHDDYILD
+251 PHDDYVLD

-269 IIYTVKQSNGLN
+269 IIYTVKQSNGSN
-281 QQEVVTMDNSKK
+281 QKEVVTMDNAKK
-293 TIFKQIF
+293 TVFKQVF
-300 WDMNEITSEVK
+300 WDMNEVTSEVK
-311 NETVTEQGAN
+311 VETVTEQGTN
-321 ALEPPKQVQ
+321 ALERPKEVQ
-330 KRVLHIK
+330 KKVLHIK

-342 IDDMKLKYHLNPAQL
+342 IEEMKTKYYLNAMQL

-372 SGVIYGSD
+372 SGVIYGSEE
-380 VGEYTKWRQKGATW
+380 GEYTKWRQRGAAW
-394 SNIKIGNTS
+394 SNIKIGNTN

-409 GCLVTSIAILIE
+409 GCLVTSISILIE

-436 FVEALNTKGGF
+436 FVEALNKKGGF
-447 DDKGNLQYA
+447 DSNGNLQYA
-456 AVNKAVPE
+456 AVNKVVPE
-464 FRYVGHVE
+464 FKYVGKVN
-472 LRNKTREEKLSLI
+472 LRNKTREEKLATIS
-485 TQYFEQGY
+485 QYYNQGY

-502 TPGNQHWVAVTGIN
+502 TEGNQHWVAVTGIN
-516 GNNIIIVDPASNR
+516 GNNIIIVDPASDR
-529 TDMWSAYEWSKTSQ
+529 TDMWSAYEWGKTTQ
-543 FNYFKI
+543 FNYFK

>member
-7 KDLIKKDVK
+7 KDLNKKDIK

-24 TEKLKDNLVS
+24 TEKLKDNLVV
-34 TKQKVSND
+34 TKQKIDND
-42 INTKDSAYETGS
+42 INTKDSVYESGS
-54 DTIIGTSEYVSSK
+54 DTIIGTSEYISNK
-67 VVKEVPKYGSKNV
+67 VVKETPKIGNKNV
-80 KTTKGNIVKSKEK
+80 NITKDNIAKSKVELK
-93 LRVIKE
+93 AIKE
-99 KHDLRKESKTIKS
+99 KHNLRKASKKV
-112 TGKGIKNTTKGIKD
+112 KGAGKGIKD

-139 SSAKNA
+139 NSVKNA
-145 RRTYQMAKEATKR
+145 KKSYQIAKETAKK

-164 VAIKTAISTIKLAIA
+164 AVIKATISTIKLAIS

-195 LVIVVVIC
+195 LVIVIVIC

-221 TSSNSITMTDVI
+221 TSSDAITVTDVI

-251 PHDDYILD
+251 PHDDYVLD

-281 QQEVVTMDNSKK
+281 QQEVVTMDNAKK
-293 TIFKQIF
+293 TIFKQVF
-300 WDMNEITSEVK
+300 WDMNEVTSEVK
-311 NETVTEQGAN
+311 VETVTEQGTN
-321 ALEPPKQVQ
+321 ALERPKEVQ
-330 KRVLHIK
+330 KKVLHIK
-337 ITSKS
+337 ITSKN
-342 IDDMKLKYHLNPAQL
+342 IEEMKTKYYLNAMQL

-372 SGVIYGSD
+372 SGVIYGSEE
-380 VGEYTKWRQKGATW
+380 GEYTKWRQRGAAW
-394 SNIKIGNTS
+394 SNIKIGNTN

-409 GCLVTSIAILIE
+409 GCLVTSISILIE

-436 FVEALNTKGGF
+436 FVEALNKKGGF
-447 DDKGNLQYA
+447 DSNGNLQYS

-464 FRYVGHVE
+464 FKYVGNVN
-472 LRNKTREEKLSLI
+472 LRNKTREEKLSTI
-485 TQYFEQGY
+485 SQYYNQGY

-502 TPGNQHWVAVTGIN
+502 TEGNQHWVAVTGIN
-516 GNNIIIVDPASNR
+516 GNNIIIVDPASDR
-529 TDMWSAYEWSKTSQ
+529 TDMWSAYEWSKTTQ
-543 FNYFKI
+543 FNYFK

>member
-7 KDLIKKDVK
+7 KDLNKKDIK

-24 TEKLKDNLVS
+24 TEKLKDNLVV
-34 TKQKVSND
+34 TKQKIDND
-42 INTKDSAYETGS
+42 INTKDSVYESGS
-54 DTIIGTSEYVSSK
+54 DTIIGTSEYISNKVVRETPKIGNKNVNITKDNIAKSK
-67 VVKEVPKYGSKNV
+67 V
-80 KTTKGNIVKSKEK
+80 K
-93 LRVIKE
+93 LKAIKE
-99 KHDLRKESKTIKS
+99 KHNLRKASKKV
-112 TGKGIKNTTKGIKD
+112 KGAGKGIKD

-139 SSAKNA
+139 NSVKNA
-145 RRTYQMAKEATKR
+145 KKSYQIAKETAKK

-164 VAIKTAISTIKLAIA
+164 AVIKATISTIKLAIS

-195 LVIVVVIC
+195 LVIVIVIC

-221 TSSNSITMTDVI
+221 TSSDAITVTDVI

-251 PHDDYILD
+251 PHDDYVLD

-281 QQEVVTMDNSKK
+281 QQEVVTMDNAKK
-293 TIFKQIF
+293 TIFKQVF
-300 WDMNEITSEVK
+300 WDMNEVTSEVK
-311 NETVTEQGAN
+311 VETVTEQGTN
-321 ALEPPKQVQ
+321 ALERPKEVQ
-330 KRVLHIK
+330 KKVLHIK
-337 ITSKS
+337 ITSKN
-342 IDDMKLKYHLNPAQL
+342 IEEMKTKYYLNAMQL

-372 SGVIYGSD
+372 SGVIYGSEE
-380 VGEYTKWRQKGATW
+380 GEYTKWRQRGAAW
-394 SNIKIGNTS
+394 SNIKIGNTN

-409 GCLVTSIAILIE
+409 GCLVTSISILIE

-436 FVEALNTKGGF
+436 FVEALNKKGGF
-447 DDKGNLQYA
+447 DSNGNLQYA
-456 AVNKAVPE
+456 AVNKVVPE
-464 FRYVGHVE
+464 FKYVGKVN
-472 LRNKTREEKLSLI
+472 LRNKTREEKLATIS
-485 TQYFEQGY
+485 QYYNQGY

-502 TPGNQHWVAVTGIN
+502 TEGNQHWVAVTGIN
-516 GNNIIIVDPASNR
+516 GNNIIIVDPASDR
-529 TDMWSAYEWSKTSQ
+529 TDMWSAYEWSKTTQ
-543 FNYFKI
+543 FNYFK

>member
-7 KDLIKKDVK
+7 KDLNKKDIK

-24 TEKLKDNLVS
+24 TEKLKDNLVV
-34 TKQKVSND
+34 TKQKIDND
-42 INTKDSAYETGS
+42 INTKDSVYESGS
-54 DTIIGTSEYVSSK
+54 DTIIGTSEYISNK
-67 VVKEVPKYGSKNV
+67 VVKETPKIGNKNV
-80 KTTKGNIVKSKEK
+80 NITKDNIAKSKVK
-93 LRVIKE
+93 LKAIKE
-99 KHDLRKESKTIKS
+99 KHNLRKASKKV
-112 TGKGIKNTTKGIKD
+112 KGAGKGIKD

-139 SSAKNA
+139 NSVKNA
-145 RRTYQMAKEATKR
+145 KKSYQIAKETAKK

-164 VAIKTAISTIKLAIA
+164 AVIKATISTIKLAIS

-195 LVIVVVIC
+195 LVIVIVIC

-221 TSSNSITMTDVI
+221 TSSDAITVTDVI

-251 PHDDYILD
+251 PHDDYVLD

-281 QQEVVTMDNSKK
+281 QQEVVTMDNAKK
-293 TIFKQIF
+293 TVFKQVF
-300 WDMNEITSEVK
+300 WDMNEVTSEVK
-311 NETVTEQGAN
+311 VETVTEQGTN
-321 ALEPPKQVQ
+321 ALERPKEVQ
-330 KRVLHIK
+330 KKVLHIK
-337 ITSKS
+337 ITSKN
-342 IDDMKLKYHLNPAQL
+342 IEEMKTKYYLNAMQL

-372 SGVIYGSD
+372 SGVIYGSEE
-380 VGEYTKWRQKGATW
+380 GEYTKWRQRGAAW
-394 SNIKIGNTS
+394 SNIKIGNTN

-409 GCLVTSIAILIE
+409 GCLVTSISILIE

-436 FVEALNTKGGF
+436 FVESLNKKGGF
-447 DDKGNLQYA
+447 DSNGNLQYA
-456 AVNKAVPE
+456 AVNKVVPE
-464 FRYVGHVE
+464 FKYVGKVN
-472 LRNKTREEKLSLI
+472 LRNKTREEKLATIS
-485 TQYFEQGY
+485 QYYNQGY

-502 TPGNQHWVAVTGIN
+502 TEGNQHWVAVTGIN
-516 GNNIIIVDPASNR
+516 GNNIIIVDPASDR
-529 TDMWSAYEWSKTSQ
+529 TDMWSAYEWSKTTQ
-543 FNYFKI
+543 FNYFK

>member
-7 KDLIKKDVK
+7 KDLNKKDIK

-24 TEKLKDNLVS
+24 TEKLKDNLVV
-34 TKQKVSND
+34 TKQKIDND
-42 INTKDSAYETGS
+42 INTKDSVYESGS
-54 DTIIGTSEYVSSK
+54 DTIIGTSEYISNK
-67 VVKEVPKYGSKNV
+67 VVKETPKIGNKNV
-80 KTTKGNIVKSKEK
+80 NITKDNIAKSKVK
-93 LRVIKE
+93 LKATKE
-99 KHDLRKESKTIKS
+99 KHNLRKASKKV
-112 TGKGIKNTTKGIKD
+112 KGAGKGIKD

-139 SSAKNA
+139 NSVKNA
-145 RRTYQMAKEATKR
+145 KKSYQIVKETAKK

-164 VAIKTAISTIKLAIA
+164 AVIKATISTIKLAIS

-195 LVIVVVIC
+195 LVIVIVIC

-221 TSSNSITMTDVI
+221 TSSDAITITDVI

-251 PHDDYILD
+251 PHDDYVLD

-281 QQEVVTMDNSKK
+281 QQEVVTMDNAKK
-293 TIFKQIF
+293 TVFKQVF
-300 WDMNEITSEVK
+300 WDMNEVTSEVK
-311 NETVTEQGAN
+311 VETVTEQGTN
-321 ALEPPKQVQ
+321 ALERPKEVQ
-330 KRVLHIK
+330 KKVLHIK
-337 ITSKS
+337 ITSKN
-342 IDDMKLKYHLNPAQL
+342 IEEMKTKYYLNAMQL

-372 SGVIYGSD
+372 SGVIYGSEE
-380 VGEYTKWRQKGATW
+380 GEYTKWRQRGAAW
-394 SNIKIGNTS
+394 SNIKIGNTN

-409 GCLVTSIAILIE
+409 GCLVTSISILIE

-436 FVEALNTKGGF
+436 FVESLNKKGGF
-447 DDKGNLQYA
+447 DSNGNLQYA
-456 AVNKAVPE
+456 AVNKVVPE
-464 FRYVGHVE
+464 FKYVGKVN
-472 LRNKTREEKLSLI
+472 LRNKTREEKLATIS
-485 TQYFEQGY
+485 QYYNQGY

-502 TPGNQHWVAVTGIN
+502 TEGNQHWVAVTGIN
-516 GNNIIIVDPASNR
+516 GNNIIIVDPASDR
-529 TDMWSAYEWSKTSQ
+529 TDMWSAYEWSKTTQ

-549 AN
+549 SYT

>member
-7 KDLIKKDVK
+7 KDLNKKDIK

-24 TEKLKDNLVS
+24 TEKLKDNLVV
-34 TKQKVSND
+34 TKQKIDND
-42 INTKDSAYETGS
+42 INTKDSVYESGS
-54 DTIIGTSEYVSSK
+54 DTIIGTSEYISNK
-67 VVKEVPKYGSKNV
+67 VVKETPKIGNKNV
-80 KTTKGNIVKSKEK
+80 NITKDNIAKSKVK
-93 LRVIKE
+93 LKAIKE
-99 KHDLRKESKTIKS
+99 KHNLRKASKKV
-112 TGKGIKNTTKGIKD
+112 KGAGKGIKD

-139 SSAKNA
+139 NSVKNA
-145 RRTYQMAKEATKR
+145 KKSYQIAKETAKK

-164 VAIKTAISTIKLAIA
+164 SVIKATISTIKLAIS

-195 LVIVVVIC
+195 LVIVIVIC

-221 TSSNSITMTDVI
+221 TSSDAITVTDVI

-251 PHDDYILD
+251 PHDDYVLD

-281 QQEVVTMDNSKK
+281 QQEVVTMDNAKK
-293 TIFKQIF
+293 TVFKQVF
-300 WDMNEITSEVK
+300 WDMNEVTSEVK
-311 NETVTEQGAN
+311 VETVTEQGTN
-321 ALEPPKQVQ
+321 ALERPKEVQ
-330 KRVLHIK
+330 KKVLHIK
-337 ITSKS
+337 ITSKN
-342 IDDMKLKYHLNPAQL
+342 IEEMKTKYYLNAMQL

-372 SGVIYGSD
+372 SGVIYGSEE
-380 VGEYTKWRQKGATW
+380 GEYTKWRQRGATW
-394 SNIKIGNTS
+394 SNIKIGNTN

-409 GCLVTSIAILIE
+409 GCLVTSISILIE

-436 FVEALNTKGGF
+436 FVEALNKKGGF
-447 DDKGNLQYA
+447 DSNGNLQYA
-456 AVNKAVPE
+456 AVNKVVPE
-464 FRYVGHVE
+464 FKYVGKVN
-472 LRNKTREEKLSLI
+472 LRNKTREEKLATIS
-485 TQYFEQGY
+485 QYYNQGY

-502 TPGNQHWVAVTGIN
+502 TEGNQHWVAVTGIN
-516 GNNIIIVDPASNR
+516 GNNIIIVDPASDR
-529 TDMWSAYEWSKTSQ
+529 TDMWSAYEWGKTTQ
-543 FNYFKI
+543 FNYFK

>member
-7 KDLIKKDVK
+7 KDLNKKDIK

-24 TEKLKDNLVS
+24 AEKLKDNLVV
-34 TKQKVSND
+34 TKQKIDND
-42 INTKDSAYETGS
+42 INTKDSVYESGS
-54 DTIIGTSEYVSSK
+54 DTIIGTSEYISNK
-67 VVKEVPKYGSKNV
+67 VVKETPKIGNKNV
-80 KTTKGNIVKSKEK
+80 NITKDNIAKSKVK
-93 LRVIKE
+93 LKAIKE
-99 KHDLRKESKTIKS
+99 KHNLRKASKKV
-112 TGKGIKNTTKGIKD
+112 KGAGKGIKD

-139 SSAKNA
+139 NSVKNA
-145 RRTYQMAKEATKR
+145 KKSYQIAKETAKK

-164 VAIKTAISTIKLAIA
+164 AVIKATISTIKLAIS

-195 LVIVVVIC
+195 LVIVIVIC

-221 TSSNSITMTDVI
+221 TSSDAITVTDVI

-251 PHDDYILD
+251 PHDDYVLD

-281 QQEVVTMDNSKK
+281 QQEVVTMDNAKK
-293 TIFKQIF
+293 TIFKQVF
-300 WDMNEITSEVK
+300 WDMNEVTSEVK
-311 NETVTEQGAN
+311 VETVTEQGTN
-321 ALEPPKQVQ
+321 ALERPKEVQ
-330 KRVLHIK
+330 KKVLHIK
-337 ITSKS
+337 ITSKN
-342 IDDMKLKYHLNPAQL
+342 IEEMKTKYYLNAMQL

-372 SGVIYGSD
+372 SGVIYGSEE
-380 VGEYTKWRQKGATW
+380 GEYTKWRQRGAAW
-394 SNIKIGNTS
+394 SNIKIGNTN

-409 GCLVTSIAILIE
+409 GCLVTSISILIE

-436 FVEALNTKGGF
+436 FVEALNKKGGF
-447 DDKGNLQYA
+447 DSNGNLQYS

-464 FRYVGHVE
+464 FKYVGNVN
-472 LRNKTREEKLSLI
+472 LRNKTREEKLSTI
-485 TQYFEQGY
+485 SQYYNQGY

-502 TPGNQHWVAVTGIN
+502 TEGNQHWVAITGIN
-516 GNNIIIVDPASNR
+516 GNNIIIVDPASDR
-529 TDMWSAYEWSKTSQ
+529 TDMWSAYEWSKTTQ
-543 FNYFKI
+543 FNYFK

>member
-7 KDLIKKDVK
+7 KDLNKKDIK

-24 TEKLKDNLVS
+24 TEKLKDNLVV
-34 TKQKVSND
+34 TKQKIDND
-42 INTKDSAYETGS
+42 INTKDSVYESGS
-54 DTIIGTSEYVSSK
+54 DTIIGTSEYISNK
-67 VVKEVPKYGSKNV
+67 VVKETPKIGNKNV
-80 KTTKGNIVKSKEK
+80 NITKDNIAKSKVK
-93 LRVIKE
+93 LKAIKE
-99 KHDLRKESKTIKS
+99 KHNLRKASKKV
-112 TGKGIKNTTKGIKD
+112 KGAGKGIKD

-139 SSAKNA
+139 NSVKNA
-145 RRTYQMAKEATKR
+145 KKSYQIAKETAKK

-164 VAIKTAISTIKLAIA
+164 AVIKATISTIKLAIS

-195 LVIVVVIC
+195 LVIVIVIC

-221 TSSNSITMTDVI
+221 TSSDAITVTDVI

-251 PHDDYILD
+251 PHDDYVLD

-281 QQEVVTMDNSKK
+281 QQEVVTMDNAKK
-293 TIFKQIF
+293 TIFKQVF
-300 WDMNEITSEVK
+300 WDMNEVTSEVK
-311 NETVTEQGAN
+311 VETVTEQGTN
-321 ALEPPKQVQ
+321 ALERPKEVQ
-330 KRVLHIK
+330 KKVLHIK
-337 ITSKS
+337 ITSKN
-342 IDDMKLKYHLNPAQL
+342 IEEMKTKYYLNAMQL

-365 EQYASLW
+365 KQYASLW
-372 SGVIYGSD
+372 SGVIYGSEE
-380 VGEYTKWRQKGATW
+380 GEYTKWRQRGAAW
-394 SNIKIGNTS
+394 SNIKIGNTN

-409 GCLVTSIAILIE
+409 GCLVTSISILIE

-436 FVEALNTKGGF
+436 FVEALNKKGGF
-447 DDKGNLQYA
+447 DSNGNLQYS

-464 FRYVGHVE
+464 FKYVGNVN
-472 LRNKTREEKLSLI
+472 LRNKTREEKLSTI
-485 TQYFEQGY
+485 SQYYNQGY

-502 TPGNQHWVAVTGIN
+502 TEGNQHWVAVTGIN
-516 GNNIIIVDPASNR
+516 GNNIIIVDPASDR
-529 TDMWSAYEWSKTSQ
+529 TDMWSAYEWSKTTQ
-543 FNYFKI
+543 FNYFK

>member
-7 KDLIKKDVK
+7 KDLNKKDIK

-24 TEKLKDNLVS
+24 TEKLKDNLVV
-34 TKQKVSND
+34 TKQKIDND
-42 INTKDSAYETGS
+42 INTKDSVYESGS
-54 DTIIGTSEYVSSK
+54 DTIIGTSEYISNK
-67 VVKEVPKYGSKNV
+67 VVKETPKIGNKNV
-80 KTTKGNIVKSKEK
+80 NITKDNIAKSKVK
-93 LRVIKE
+93 LKAIKE
-99 KHDLRKESKTIKS
+99 KHNLRKASKKV
-112 TGKGIKNTTKGIKD
+112 KGAGKGIKD

-139 SSAKNA
+139 NSVKNA
-145 RRTYQMAKEATKR
+145 KKSYQIAKETAKK

-164 VAIKTAISTIKLAIA
+164 AVIKATISTIKLAIS

-195 LVIVVVIC
+195 LVIVIVIC

-221 TSSNSITMTDVI
+221 TSSDAITVTDVI

-251 PHDDYILD
+251 PHDDYVLD

-269 IIYTVKQSNGLN
+269 IIYTVKQSNGSN
-281 QQEVVTMDNSKK
+281 QKEVVTMDNAKK
-293 TIFKQIF
+293 TVFKQVF
-300 WDMNEITSEVK
+300 WDMNEVTSEVK
-311 NETVTEQGAN
+311 VETVTEQGAN
-321 ALEPPKQVQ
+321 ALERPKEVQ
-330 KRVLHIK
+330 KKVLHIK

-342 IDDMKLKYHLNPAQL
+342 IEEMKTKYYLNAMQL

-372 SGVIYGSD
+372 SGVIYGSEE
-380 VGEYTKWRQKGATW
+380 GEYTKWRQRGAAW
-394 SNIKIGNTS
+394 SNIKIGNTN

-409 GCLVTSIAILIE
+409 GCLVTSISILIE

-436 FVEALNTKGGF
+436 FVEALNKKGGF
-447 DDKGNLQYA
+447 DSNGNLQYA
-456 AVNKAVPE
+456 AVNKVVPE
-464 FRYVGHVE
+464 FKYVGKVN
-472 LRNKTREEKLSLI
+472 LRNKTREEKLATIS
-485 TQYFEQGY
+485 QYYNQGY

-502 TPGNQHWVAVTGIN
+502 TEGNQHWVAVTGIN
-516 GNNIIIVDPASNR
+516 GNNIIIVDPASDR
-529 TDMWSAYEWSKTSQ
+529 TDMWSAYEWGKTTQ
-543 FNYFKI
+543 FNYFK

>member
-7 KDLIKKDVK
+7 KDLNKKDIK

-24 TEKLKDNLVS
+24 TEKLKDNLVV
-34 TKQKVSND
+34 TKQKIDND
-42 INTKDSAYETGS
+42 INTKDSVYESGS
-54 DTIIGTSEYVSSK
+54 DTIIGTSEYISNK
-67 VVKEVPKYGSKNV
+67 VVKETPKIGNKNV
-80 KTTKGNIVKSKEK
+80 NITKDNIAKSKVK
-93 LRVIKE
+93 LKAIKE
-99 KHDLRKESKTIKS
+99 KHNLRKASKKV
-112 TGKGIKNTTKGIKD
+112 KGAGKGIKD

-139 SSAKNA
+139 NSVKNA
-145 RRTYQMAKEATKR
+145 KKSYQIAKETAKK

-164 VAIKTAISTIKLAIA
+164 SVIKATISTIKLAIS

-195 LVIVVVIC
+195 LVIVIVIC

-221 TSSNSITMTDVI
+221 TSSDAITVTDVI

-251 PHDDYILD
+251 PHDDYVLD

-281 QQEVVTMDNSKK
+281 QQEVVTMDNAKK
-293 TIFKQIF
+293 TIFKQVF
-300 WDMNEITSEVK
+300 WDMNEVTSEVK
-311 NETVTEQGAN
+311 VETVTEQGTN
-321 ALEPPKQVQ
+321 ALERPKEIQ
-330 KRVLHIK
+330 KKVLHIK
-337 ITSKS
+337 ITSKN
-342 IDDMKLKYHLNPAQL
+342 IEEMKTKYYLNAMQL

-372 SGVIYGSD
+372 SGVIYGSEE
-380 VGEYTKWRQKGATW
+380 GEYTKWRQRGAAW
-394 SNIKIGNTS
+394 SNIKIGNTN

-436 FVEALNTKGGF
+436 FVETLNTKGGF
-447 DDKGNLQYA
+447 DSDGNLQYT
-456 AVNKAVPE
+456 AVNKVVPE

-493 YLTVEVKGA
+493 YLTIEVKGA

-529 TDMWSAYEWSKTSQ
+529 ADMWSAYEWNKTSQ
-543 FNYFKI
+543 FNYFK

>member
-7 KDLIKKDVK
+7 KDLNKKDIK

-24 TEKLKDNLVS
+24 TEKLKDNLVV
-34 TKQKVSND
+34 TKQKIDND
-42 INTKDSAYETGS
+42 INTKDSVYESGS
-54 DTIIGTSEYVSSK
+54 DTIIGTSEYISNK
-67 VVKEVPKYGSKNV
+67 VVKETPKIGNKNV
-80 KTTKGNIVKSKEK
+80 NITKDNIVKSKVK
-93 LRVIKE
+93 LKAIKE
-99 KHDLRKESKTIKS
+99 KHNLRKASKKV
-112 TGKGIKNTTKGIKD
+112 KGAGKGIKD

-139 SSAKNA
+139 NSVKNA
-145 RRTYQMAKEATKR
+145 KKSYQIAKETAKK

-164 VAIKTAISTIKLAIA
+164 AVIKATISTIKLAIS

-195 LVIVVVIC
+195 LVIVIVIC

-221 TSSNSITMTDVI
+221 TSSDAITVTDVI

-251 PHDDYILD
+251 PHDDYVLD

-281 QQEVVTMDNSKK
+281 QQEVVTMDNAKK
-293 TIFKQIF
+293 TIFKQVF
-300 WDMNEITSEVK
+300 WDMNEVTSEVK
-311 NETVTEQGAN
+311 VETVTEQGTN
-321 ALEPPKQVQ
+321 ALERPKEVQ
-330 KRVLHIK
+330 KKVLHIK
-337 ITSKS
+337 ITSKN
-342 IDDMKLKYHLNPAQL
+342 IEEMKTKYYLNAMQL

-372 SGVIYGSD
+372 SGVIYGSEE
-380 VGEYTKWRQKGATW
+380 GEYTKWRQRGAAW
-394 SNIKIGNTS
+394 SNIKIGNTN

-409 GCLVTSIAILIE
+409 GCLVTSISILIE

-436 FVEALNTKGGF
+436 FVEALNKKGGF
-447 DDKGNLQYA
+447 DSNGNLQYS

-464 FRYVGHVE
+464 FKYVGNVN
-472 LRNKTREEKLSLI
+472 LRNKTREEKLSTI
-485 TQYFEQGY
+485 SQYYNQGY

-502 TPGNQHWVAVTGIN
+502 TEGNQHWVAVTGIN
-516 GNNIIIVDPASNR
+516 GNNIIIVDPASDR
-529 TDMWSAYEWSKTSQ
+529 TDMWSAYEWSKTTQ
-543 FNYFKI
+543 FNYFK

>member
-7 KDLIKKDVK
+7 KDLNKKDIK

-24 TEKLKDNLVS
+24 TEKLKDNLVV
-34 TKQKVSND
+34 TKQKIDND
-42 INTKDSAYETGS
+42 INTKDSVYESGS
-54 DTIIGTSEYVSSK
+54 DTIIGTSEYISNK
-67 VVKEVPKYGSKNV
+67 VVKETSKIGNKNV
-80 KTTKGNIVKSKEK
+80 NITKDNIAKSKVK
-93 LRVIKE
+93 LKAIKE
-99 KHDLRKESKTIKS
+99 KHNLRKASKKV
-112 TGKGIKNTTKGIKD
+112 KGAGKGIKD

-139 SSAKNA
+139 NSVKNA
-145 RRTYQMAKEATKR
+145 KKSYQIAKETAKK

-164 VAIKTAISTIKLAIA
+164 AVIKATISTIKLAIS

-195 LVIVVVIC
+195 LVIVIVIC

-221 TSSNSITMTDVI
+221 TSSDAITVTDVI

-251 PHDDYILD
+251 PHDDYVLD

-269 IIYTVKQSNGLN
+269 IIYTVKQSNGSN
-281 QQEVVTMDNSKK
+281 QKEVVTMDNAKK
-293 TIFKQIF
+293 TVFKQVF
-300 WDMNEITSEVK
+300 WDMNEVTSEVK
-311 NETVTEQGAN
+311 VETVTEQGTN
-321 ALEPPKQVQ
+321 ALERPKEVQ
-330 KRVLHIK
+330 KKVLHIK

-342 IDDMKLKYHLNPAQL
+342 IEEMKTKYYLNAMQL

-372 SGVIYGSD
+372 SGVIYGSEE
-380 VGEYTKWRQKGATW
+380 GEYTKWRQRGAAW
-394 SNIKIGNTS
+394 SNIKIGNTN

-409 GCLVTSIAILIE
+409 GCLVTSISILIE

-436 FVEALNTKGGF
+436 FVEALNKKGGF
-447 DDKGNLQYA
+447 DSNGNLQYA
-456 AVNKAVPE
+456 AVNKVVPE
-464 FRYVGHVE
+464 FKYVGKVN
-472 LRNKTREEKLSLI
+472 LRNKTREEKLATIS
-485 TQYFEQGY
+485 QYYNQGY

-502 TPGNQHWVAVTGIN
+502 TEGNQHWVAVTGIN
-516 GNNIIIVDPASNR
+516 GNNIIIVDPASDR
-529 TDMWSAYEWSKTSQ
+529 TDMWSAYEWGKTTQ
-543 FNYFKI
+543 FNYFK

>member
-7 KDLIKKDVK
+7 KDLNKKDIK

-24 TEKLKDNLVS
+24 TEKLKDNLVV
-34 TKQKVSND
+34 TKQKIDND
-42 INTKDSAYETGS
+42 INTKDSIYESGS
-54 DTIIGTSEYVSSK
+54 DTIIGTSEYISNK
-67 VVKEVPKYGSKNV
+67 VVKETPKIGNKNV
-80 KTTKGNIVKSKEK
+80 NITKDNIAKSKVK
-93 LRVIKE
+93 LKAIKE
-99 KHDLRKESKTIKS
+99 KHNLRKASKKIK
-112 TGKGIKNTTKGIKD
+112 GAGKGIKD

-139 SSAKNA
+139 NSVKNA
-145 RRTYQMAKEATKR
+145 KKSYQIAKETAKK

-164 VAIKTAISTIKLAIA
+164 AVIKATISTIKLAIS

-195 LVIVVVIC
+195 LVIVIVIC

-221 TSSNSITMTDVI
+221 TSSDAITVTDVI

-251 PHDDYILD
+251 PHDDYVLD

-281 QQEVVTMDNSKK
+281 QQEVVTMDNAKK
-293 TIFKQIF
+293 TVFKQVF
-300 WDMNEITSEVK
+300 WDMNEVTSEVK
-311 NETVTEQGAN
+311 VETVTEQGTN
-321 ALEPPKQVQ
+321 ALERPKEVQ
-330 KRVLHIK
+330 KKVLHIK
-337 ITSKS
+337 ITSKN
-342 IDDMKLKYHLNPAQL
+342 IEEMKTKYYLNAMQL

-372 SGVIYGSD
+372 SGVIYGSEE
-380 VGEYTKWRQKGATW
+380 GEYTKWRQRGATW
-394 SNIKIGNTS
+394 SNIKIGNTN

-409 GCLVTSIAILIE
+409 GCLVTSISILIE

-436 FVEALNTKGGF
+436 FVEALNKKGGF
-447 DDKGNLQYA
+447 DSNGNLQYS

-464 FRYVGHVE
+464 FKYVGKVN
-472 LRNKTREEKLSLI
+472 LRNKTREEKLATIS
-485 TQYFEQGY
+485 QYYNQGY

-502 TPGNQHWVAVTGIN
+502 TEGNQHWVAVTGIN
-516 GNNIIIVDPASNR
+516 GNNIIIVDPASDR
-529 TDMWSAYEWSKTSQ
+529 TDMWSAYEWSKTTQ
-543 FNYFKI
+543 FNYFK

>member
-7 KDLIKKDVK
+7 KDLNKKDIK

-24 TEKLKDNLVS
+24 TEKLKDNLVV
-34 TKQKVSND
+34 TKQKIDND
-42 INTKDSAYETGS
+42 INTKDSVYESGS
-54 DTIIGTSEYVSSK
+54 DTIIGTSEYISNK
-67 VVKEVPKYGSKNV
+67 VVKETPKIGNKNV
-80 KTTKGNIVKSKEK
+80 NITKDNIAKSKVK
-93 LRVIKE
+93 LKAIKE
-99 KHDLRKESKTIKS
+99 KHNLRKASKKV
-112 TGKGIKNTTKGIKD
+112 KGAGKGIKD

-139 SSAKNA
+139 NSVKNA
-145 RRTYQMAKEATKR
+145 KKSYQIAKETAKK

-164 VAIKTAISTIKLAIA
+164 AVIKATISTIKLAIS

-195 LVIVVVIC
+195 LVIVIVIC

-221 TSSNSITMTDVI
+221 TSSDAITVTDVI

-251 PHDDYILD
+251 PHDDYVLD

-281 QQEVVTMDNSKK
+281 QQEVVTMDNAKK
-293 TIFKQIF
+293 TIFKQVF
-300 WDMNEITSEVK
+300 WDMNEVTSEVK
-311 NETVTEQGAN
+311 VETVTEQGTN
-321 ALEPPKQVQ
+321 ALERPKEVQ
-330 KRVLHIK
+330 KKVLHIK
-337 ITSKS
+337 ITSKN
-342 IDDMKLKYHLNPAQL
+342 IEEMKTKYYLNAMQL

-372 SGVIYGSD
+372 SGVIYGSEE
-380 VGEYTKWRQKGATW
+380 GEYTKWRQRGAAW
-394 SNIKIGNTS
+394 SNIKIGNTN

-409 GCLVTSIAILIE
+409 GCLVTSISILIE

-436 FVEALNTKGGF
+436 FVEALNKKGGF
-447 DDKGNLQYA
+447 DSNGNLQYS

-464 FRYVGHVE
+464 FKYVGNVN
-472 LRNKTREEKLSLI
+472 LRNKTREEKLSTI
-485 TQYFEQGY
+485 SQYYNQGY

-502 TPGNQHWVAVTGIN
+502 TEGDQHWVAVTGIN
-516 GNNIIIVDPASNR
+516 GNNIIIVDPASDR
-529 TDMWSAYEWSKTSQ
+529 TDMWSAYEWSKTTQ
-543 FNYFKI
+543 FNYFK

>member
-7 KDLIKKDVK
+7 KDLNKKDIK

-24 TEKLKDNLVS
+24 TEKLKDNLVV
-34 TKQKVSND
+34 TKQKIDND
-42 INTKDSAYETGS
+42 INTKDSVYESGS
-54 DTIIGTSEYVSSK
+54 DTIIGTSEYISNK
-67 VVKEVPKYGSKNV
+67 VVKETPKIGNKNV
-80 KTTKGNIVKSKEK
+80 NITKDNIAKSKVK
-93 LRVIKE
+93 LKAIKE
-99 KHDLRKESKTIKS
+99 KHNLRKASKRV
-112 TGKGIKNTTKGIKD
+112 KGASKGIKD

-139 SSAKNA
+139 NSVKNA
-145 RRTYQMAKEATKR
+145 KKSYQIAKETAKK

-164 VAIKTAISTIKLAIA
+164 AVIKATISTVKLAIS

-195 LVIVVVIC
+195 LVIVIVIC

-221 TSSNSITMTDVI
+221 TSSDAITVTDVI

-251 PHDDYILD
+251 PHDDYVLD

-281 QQEVVTMDNSKK
+281 QQEVVTMDNAKK
-293 TIFKQIF
+293 TIFKQVF
-300 WDMNEITSEVK
+300 WDMNEVTSEVK
-311 NETVTEQGAN
+311 VETVTEQGTN
-321 ALEPPKQVQ
+321 ALERPKEVQ
-330 KRVLHIK
+330 KKVLHIK
-337 ITSKS
+337 ITSKN
-342 IDDMKLKYHLNPAQL
+342 IEEMKTKYYLNAMQL

-372 SGVIYGSD
+372 SGVIYGSEE
-380 VGEYTKWRQKGATW
+380 GEYTKWRQRGAAW
-394 SNIKIGNTS
+394 SNIKIGNTN

-409 GCLVTSIAILIE
+409 GCLVTSISILIE

-427 PMVPFNPGT
+427 PMIPFNPGT
-436 FVEALNTKGGF
+436 FVEALNKKGGF
-447 DDKGNLQYA
+447 DSNGNLQYS

-464 FRYVGHVE
+464 FKYVGNVN
-472 LRNKTREEKLSLI
+472 LRNKTREEKLSTI
-485 TQYFEQGY
+485 SQYYNQGY

-502 TPGNQHWVAVTGIN
+502 TEGNQHWVAVTGIN
-516 GNNIIIVDPASNR
+516 GNNIIIVDPASDR
-529 TDMWSAYEWSKTSQ
+529 TDMWSAYEWSKTTQ
-543 FNYFKI
+543 FNYFK

>member
-7 KDLIKKDVK
+7 KDLNKKDIK

-24 TEKLKDNLVS
+24 TEKLKDNLVV
-34 TKQKVSND
+34 TKQKIGND
-42 INTKDSAYETGS
+42 INTKDSVYESGS
-54 DTIIGTSEYVSSK
+54 DTIIGTSEYISNK
-67 VVKEVPKYGSKNV
+67 VVKETPKIGNKNV
-80 KTTKGNIVKSKEK
+80 NITKDNIAKSKVK
-93 LRVIKE
+93 LKAIKE
-99 KHDLRKESKTIKS
+99 KHNLRKASKKV
-112 TGKGIKNTTKGIKD
+112 KGAGKGIKD

-139 SSAKNA
+139 NSVKNA
-145 RRTYQMAKEATKR
+145 KKSYQIAKETAKK

-164 VAIKTAISTIKLAIA
+164 AVIKATISTIKLAIS

-195 LVIVVVIC
+195 LVIVIVIC

-221 TSSNSITMTDVI
+221 TSSDAITVTDVI

-251 PHDDYILD
+251 PHDDYVLD

-269 IIYTVKQSNGLN
+269 IIYTVKQSNGSN
-281 QQEVVTMDNSKK
+281 QKEVVTMDNAKK
-293 TIFKQIF
+293 TVFKQVF
-300 WDMNEITSEVK
+300 WDMNEVTSEVK
-311 NETVTEQGAN
+311 VETVTEQGTN
-321 ALEPPKQVQ
+321 ALERPKEVQ
-330 KRVLHIK
+330 KKVLHIK

-342 IDDMKLKYHLNPAQL
+342 IEEMKTKYYLNAMQL

-372 SGVIYGSD
+372 SGVIYGSEE
-380 VGEYTKWRQKGATW
+380 GEYTKWRQRGAAW
-394 SNIKIGNTS
+394 SNIKIGNTN

-409 GCLVTSIAILIE
+409 GCLVTSISILIE

-436 FVEALNTKGGF
+436 FVEALNKKGGF
-447 DDKGNLQYA
+447 DSNGNLQYA
-456 AVNKAVPE
+456 AVNKVVPE
-464 FRYVGHVE
+464 FKYVGKVN
-472 LRNKTREEKLSLI
+472 LRNKTREEKLATIS
-485 TQYFEQGY
+485 QYYNQGY

-502 TPGNQHWVAVTGIN
+502 TEGNQHWVAVTGIN
-516 GNNIIIVDPASNR
+516 GNNIIIVDPASDR
-529 TDMWSAYEWSKTSQ
+529 TDMWSAYEWGKTTQ
-543 FNYFKI
+543 FNYFK